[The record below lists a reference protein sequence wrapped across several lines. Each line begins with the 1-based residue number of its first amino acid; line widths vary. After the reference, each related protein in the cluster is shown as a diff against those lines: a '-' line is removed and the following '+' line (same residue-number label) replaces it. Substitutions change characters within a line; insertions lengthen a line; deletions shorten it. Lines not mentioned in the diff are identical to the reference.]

1 VNEART
7 GRGASDTHPLP
18 QVHQAC
24 GIVADQVDCGPSEAL
39 ARMTALA
46 VEVDLSIEQVAHA
59 VLDGSIRFDY

>member
-1 VNEART
+1 
-7 GRGASDTHPLP
+7 
-18 QVHQAC
+18 VHQAC